1 MLRFVGFVLR
11 CGVGARHRLALV
23 LVLILMLVL
32 NWFDLFSS
40 KVQIW
45 DRLHE
50 LGLGFL
56 QKSVN
61 VLSTVLG

>member
-1 MLRFVGFVLR
+1 MLRFVGFVFR
-11 CGVGARHRLALV
+11 CGIGARQILALV
-23 LVLILMLVL
+23 LVLVLVL

-40 KVQIW
+40 KVQIR

-50 LGLGFL
+50 LSLGFL